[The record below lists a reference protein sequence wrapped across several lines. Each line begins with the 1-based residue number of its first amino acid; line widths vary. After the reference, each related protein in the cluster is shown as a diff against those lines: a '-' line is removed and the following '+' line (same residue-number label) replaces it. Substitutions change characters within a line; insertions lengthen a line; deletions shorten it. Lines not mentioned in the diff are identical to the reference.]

1 MYTHTH
7 IETHDFISF
16 IFLLSV
22 VVVVV
27 VVYICVKS
35 ARGDEEILQ

>member
-27 VVYICVKS
+27 VYICVKS
-35 ARGDEEILQ
+35 ARGDEEI